1 VFLSSLTVTA
11 LPGSQPPEEI
21 SRGAAAP
28 IPPQVFEQNRGQTD
42 PRTAF
47 VSRADG
53 MLFGLDPTG
62 IDIDLGGARGEA
74 PGTGHA
80 RLVFQGSNPGT
91 GIAGV
96 EPLEGTV
103 SFFAGA
109 DPAGWIRDVPA
120 FGAVRYRGLYAGVDL
135 TVRGDHRRLIL
146 AFSLTGGA
154 DPDAVDVSF
163 EDESAA
169 EVLRLHRSGGRR
181 EVRYTLDRVPDSGI
195 ARGAGMAEEIA
206 RVVVDRD
213 GRTYVAGRSLS
224 PLAPAGVAAGAEAFV
239 ARIDRDGLGP
249 AWVAWFGG
257 AGRDVPLD
265 LAVANDGSVV
275 VVGRT
280 GSADFPLA
288 HAIAAQLAGPSDAFV
303 TILSPDG
310 GALVASTYLGGG
322 GEDEAR
328 AVALDADGN
337 AWVAGSGSGAAMLSV
352 VSPEGNRLVRRSA
365 ELAAAQAGSID
376 AIAIDAAGRLH
387 AAGTSGPD
395 PFLAT
400 LAADGSGPVAVIPLP
415 MSEAARPTDLA
426 LGTDG
431 TFYVVGRRIAEAPGT
446 PERGFAAVVPAAL
459 SAEPMVTLLD
469 RVPLAVAA
477 PEGGH
482 AWISGEEFREPP
494 GAAESSS
501 GRGAAASPGDRA
513 AFIARV
519 SALDA
524 TVDRVK
530 PIAGSAM
537 ARATGLAVDPDGRP
551 IVAGIDR
558 ADADGGARLYAAA
571 ASGGLVVVREVSI
584 APAAAGCPGTI
595 RFDNSAGTG
604 LWQTATNWS
613 TDILPGASDDVCI
626 PAGSNVTLSSGP
638 PSIGSLFVE
647 SGASFSLSV
656 ALTIAS
662 ASQVDGTLTVSAGG
676 IAGNADLAVN
686 GTFTWNGGALTGAGT
701 TEVNNG
707 MAIGGASIK
716 DLTSSRVLNTHGT
729 VTWTG
734 TGAVRIGSGGTIHNL
749 GTWDSRSDAAFSNLA
764 GAALFDNPAGSTFKK
779 TLGSGTTAVGVPWSG
794 DGAVSVESGTISFNG
809 GGSSDGSFSGLSGA
823 TLRFGGGSFTL
834 GTASSV
840 NVPNAS
846 VASGTLT
853 VNGSWTTT
861 VSGASSNSTTWTFNP
876 AATLNAIG
884 PALSIAGTLVLNS
897 GEAVNVTSLTMTSG
911 SRQGTDTLSV
921 SGTLAWSGGSFNGAS
936 TTNAN
941 GPLAISG
948 APVKDMLGG
957 HVLNTK
963 AATTWTGT
971 GSVRMGGGSL
981 IRNTG
986 AWESQSD
993 AQINDTLSGGGSFD
1007 NQNGAIFTK
1016 KVAAGTT
1023 SLNLPVGNAGSIAVE
1038 TGAIALGGG
1047 GSGPGS
1053 YSGLAGTTLRFSGGS
1068 YTLDAA
1074 STLDVPN
1081 VVVSAGDLSVLGSFT
1096 ASSSTGISGGGTAA
1110 FEPSATLV
1118 GLGALS
1124 VGGGVLDLRS
1134 GEAVNLPSASI
1145 SAGNLQGTDV
1155 ISVAGLTSWS
1165 GGAIGGAAAFN
1176 ANGDMAIGGASVKD
1190 LVDGRTLNTTGTVT
1204 WSSTGSIRTRNS
1216 SIRNAGLWQA
1226 QSDAQVNDVLGAG
1239 GTFDNQAGA
1248 TFRKTAGSGET
1259 QFAMPLVNHGTI
1271 EIQSGVILVSAG
1283 GNCTA
1288 AITGSAGTTFK
1299 VVLEPFS
1306 LDSGSSFQVSSVEVG
1321 NSGTIEVHGTFLAAT
1336 STTLGTSGT
1345 LTLLPEAT
1353 VTSVGTAL
1361 AMGGGTLDLRSGET
1375 IDVTTLTVSAGIL
1388 KGSDTVNVSGAF
1400 TWSGGALT
1408 ESGIVNANGGGT
1420 ISAPQ
1425 VKDITGGRILNTAGT
1440 LTWTGTGVIR
1450 MGTGAVI
1457 HNSGTWN
1464 AQTDAQINDLLGGAA
1479 LFDNTASGTFLRSG
1493 GTGTM
1498 NLTVDVT
1505 NAGAFRVQTGTLQ
1518 FSTSYTQ
1525 TAGSLSLEGGAV
1537 LASVPLAIQGGS
1549 LAGSGTVTG
1558 NVNMNGHLAPGL
1570 SPGSLTITGTLAPTA
1585 ASAFDVEI
1593 GGLTPATQHDR
1604 AVLNTAA
1611 VLAGT
1616 LNVSLIDGFVPADLD
1631 IFTILTFPSATGT
1644 FPTVNTPV
1652 LPGGLVWQIFYTPT
1666 TVFLKV
1672 ISDIDGDG
1680 VSNLVDCAPS
1690 DPTAWSM
1697 PAEISGVAFGTN
1709 NQTISWTSLAAQ
1721 AGPGIIYDLMRGLI
1735 SQLPTGGKPA
1745 ETCLAP
1751 DSGST
1756 QFVETDTPAVGAGF
1770 YYLVRGSNVCGVG
1783 TYGTTSGGA
1792 SRNTA
1797 VCP

>member
-1 VFLSSLTVTA
+1 MRAGKGLGRGSVLLSCVFLSSLAVH
-11 LPGSQPPEEI
+11 
-21 SRGAAAP
+21 AAGGRSAT
-28 IPPQVFEQNRGQTD
+28 PPQAFELNRGQTD
-42 PRTAF
+42 PGTIF
-47 VSRADG
+47 ISRADG
-53 MLFGLDPTG
+53 LLFRLDPSG
-62 IDIDLGGARGEA
+62 IDIDLGGAA
-74 PGTGHA
+74 DAGTGGHV
-80 RLVFQGSNPGT
+80 RLVFNGSSPDAAL
-91 GIAGV
+91 AGL
-96 EPLEGTV
+96 EPLDGTV
-103 SFFAGA
+103 SYFAGA
-109 DPAGWIRDVPA
+109 DPAGWIRDVPTFA
-120 FGAVRYRGLYAGVDL
+120 AVRYHGLYPGVDL
-135 TVRGDHRRLIL
+135 TVRGDHRRLNL

-154 DPDAVDVSF
+154 DPDAVDISF
-163 EDESAA
+163 EDGSAA
-169 EVLRLHRSGGRR
+169 EALRLHRSGGRR
-181 EVRYTLDRVPDSGI
+181 EVRYTLDRAPDSGV
-195 ARGAGMAEEIA
+195 ASGAGLAGDIA

-213 GRTYVAGRSLS
+213 GNTYVAGRSLS
-224 PLAPAGVAAGAEAFV
+224 PPAPAGVAAGAEAFV

-249 AWVAWFGG
+249 VWVAWFGG

-275 VVGRT
+275 VAGRT

-288 HAIAAQLAGPSDAFV
+288 HAIATQLAGPSDAFL
-303 TILSPDG
+303 TRLSPDG

-337 AWVAGSGSGAAMLSV
+337 AWVAGTGSGAAMLLV
-352 VSPEGNRLVRRSA
+352 VSPEGDRLVRRSA

-387 AAGTSGPD
+387 AAGTSGGD

-415 MSEAARPTDLA
+415 MSDAARPTGLA
-426 LGTDG
+426 LGPDG
-431 TFYVVGRRIAEAPGT
+431 TTYVVGRRIAEAPGT
-446 PERGFAAVVPAAL
+446 PERGFAAVVPASLA
-459 SAEPMVTLLD
+459 AEPMVTLLD
-469 RVPLAVAA
+469 RLPLAVAA

-482 AWISGEEFREPP
+482 AWISGEEFP
-494 GAAESSS
+494 A
-501 GRGAAASPGDRA
+501 GRP

-524 TVDRVK
+524 AVDRVR
-530 PIAGSAM
+530 PIAGGAM

-558 ADADGGARLYAAA
+558 ADADGGVRLFAAA
-571 ASGGLVVVREVSI
+571 ASGGLIVVREGSI
-584 APAAAGCPGTI
+584 GPAAAGCPGTI

-647 SGASFSLSV
+647 SGASLSLTV
-656 ALTIAS
+656 VLTIAS
-662 ASQVDGTLTVSAGG
+662 ASQVNGTLTVSAGG

-701 TEVNNG
+701 IEANNG
-707 MAIGGASIK
+707 MAIGGASVK

-734 TGAVRIGSGGTIHNL
+734 TGGFRLGSGGTIHNL
-749 GTWDSRSDAAFSNLA
+749 GTWDSRNDGSLTNLA

-794 DGAVSVESGTISFNG
+794 DGAVSVESGTVSLNN
-809 GGSSDGSFSGLSGA
+809 GGSSDGSFTGLAGT

-861 VSGASSNSTTWTFNP
+861 VSGANSNGSTWTFNP

-897 GEAVNVTSLTMTSG
+897 GEAVNVTSLTFTSG
-911 SRQGTDTLSV
+911 SRQGTDTVSV
-921 SGTLAWSGGSFNGAS
+921 SGTFAWSNGSFNGAS

-948 APVKDMLGG
+948 TSVKDMVGG

-971 GSVRMGGGSL
+971 GPIRLGGGSL

-993 AQINDTLSGGGSFD
+993 GQITDLLSGGGSFD
-1007 NQNGAIFTK
+1007 NPNGATFTK

-1038 TGAIALGGG
+1038 TGTIALGAG

-1053 YSGLAGTTLRFSGGS
+1053 YSGLAGTTLRFSGGN

-1074 STLDVPN
+1074 ATLNVPN
-1081 VVVSAGDLSVLGSFT
+1081 VVVSGGALSVLGSFT
-1096 ASSSTGISGGGTAA
+1096 ASSSTAVSGAGNAA

-1118 GLGALS
+1118 GLGDLS

-1134 GEAVNLPSASI
+1134 GEAVHLPSASI
-1145 SAGNLQGTDV
+1145 SAGNLQGSDV

-1176 ANGDMAIGGASVKD
+1176 ANGGMVISGTAVKD
-1190 LVDGRTLNTTGTVT
+1190 LVDGRTLNTAGTVN
-1204 WSSTGSIRTRNS
+1204 WSSTGAIRTKAS

-1226 QSDAQVNDVLGAG
+1226 QSDAQLTDSLGAG
-1239 GTFDNQAGA
+1239 GTFDNQTGA
-1248 TFRKTAGSGET
+1248 TFRKTAGVGATDFS
-1259 QFAMPLVNHGTI
+1259 MPLLNHGTI
-1271 EIQSGVILVSAG
+1271 EIQSGVLLVSAG
-1283 GNCTA
+1283 GNSTA

-1299 VVLEPFS
+1299 VILKPFS
-1306 LDSGSSFQVSSVEVG
+1306 LDPGSSFQVSGVEVES
-1321 NSGTIEVHGTFLAAT
+1321 SGTLEAHGTFQATT

-1345 LTLLPEAT
+1345 LTLPPEAT

-1375 IDVTTLTVSAGIL
+1375 INVTTLAVGGGIF

-1400 TWSGGALT
+1400 AWSGGALT
-1408 ESGIVNANGGGT
+1408 ESGILNANGGGT
-1420 ISAPQ
+1420 ISASS
-1425 VKDITGGRILNTAGT
+1425 VKDITGGRTLNTAGT
-1440 LTWTGTGVIR
+1440 FTWTGTGAIR
-1450 MGTGAVI
+1450 MGSGAAI

-1464 AQTDAQINDLLGGAA
+1464 AQTDAQINNLLGGAT
-1479 LFDNTASGTFLRSG
+1479 LFDNTASGTFLRSA

-1498 NLTVDVT
+1498 NVSVDFT
-1505 NAGAFRVQTGTLQ
+1505 NSGAVRVQTGTLQ

-1525 TAGSLSLEGGAV
+1525 TAGALSLEGGAV

-1570 SPGSLTITGTLAPTA
+1570 SPGSLTVTGAFTPTA

-1593 GGLTPATQHDR
+1593 GGLTPATEHDR
-1604 AVLNTAA
+1604 AILNTAP

-1616 LNVSLIDGFVPADLD
+1616 LNVSLINGFVPADLD
-1631 IFTILTFPSATGT
+1631 TFTILTFPSATGT
-1644 FPTVNTPV
+1644 FSTLNVPP

-1672 ISDIDGDG
+1672 ISDLDGDG
-1680 VSNLVDCAPS
+1680 VSNLVDCAMNDPS
-1690 DPTAWSM
+1690 AWSV
-1697 PAEISGVAFGTN
+1697 PAEVSGVAFGTN
-1709 NQTISWTSLAAQ
+1709 NQTISWTSLASQ
-1721 AGPGIIYDLMRGLI
+1721 AGPGTIYDLVRGLI
-1735 SQLPTGGKPA
+1735 AQLPTGGKPA

-1756 QFVETDTPAVGAGF
+1756 QFVETATPAVGAGF
-1770 YYLVRGSNVCGVG
+1770 YYLARGSNVCGVG

-1792 SRNTA
+1792 PRNTA